1 MTHLEDLAMTTGS
14 LINHAMGQ
22 SQDAVPEVGM
32 GATELCY
39 TDRWPFTIIEVINE
53 KTIMVQVDHAQ
64 RTDSNGMSECQEYE
78 FTPNTSSEK
87 VVITRRKSGA
97 WIRRGE
103 PMKGGTRFL
112 IGHRS
117 KYHDFSF

>member
-1 MTHLEDLAMTTGS
+1 MTTGS
-14 LINHAMGQ
+14 LINNAMGQ
-22 SQDAVPEVGM
+22 AQGAVPEVGM

-39 TDRWPFTIIEVINE
+39 TDRRPYTIVEVVNE
-53 KTIMVQVDHAQ
+53 KTIMVQVDSSR

-78 FTPNTSSEK
+78 FTPNTSSNK
-87 VVITRRKSGA
+87 IIVTRRKNGA
-97 WIRRGE
+97 WVIRGE
-103 PMKGGTRFL
+103 SMKGGTRFL